1 MRNLFRITIIALS
14 ILAVISSTAHLRDSN
29 AEDVIR
35 AAEVKF
41 SPTYGRITEVFD
53 GGQDKLVVHIQDAH
67 TNYGA
72 QKNSAHILEELINNY
87 GLYLILVEGGSRDVS
102 LNHYRNSPLEQR
114 EKEAEEALKEGI
126 IAGEEYLNIASDY
139 PMKLQGVE
147 DRALYDRNMEAYLGV
162 DEGKEEVFAYT
173 KLLSSVV
180 AGLKIKLYSKD
191 LKVLDAK
198 MSGFKHG
205 KVGLNDYVSYLSKAA
220 GTKKID
226 LSNYQNYKSLLD
238 SIELEKVIDFAAVD
252 KERAEA
258 IDGLSKKVGQDE
270 LNELL
275 SKSVDFKS
283 GKVTQTQYHVYLK
296 DLLVKAKLDINQY
309 PNLEKYV
316 AYMISYDRI
325 DSAGLF
331 KELKL
336 IEDDIAQAFIAN
348 DDQKRLVR
356 IAKDLELLTEF
367 MHLKLA
373 PHDFEYYQKNEEK
386 FNIPVW
392 VRFLKSQAAKYNIK
406 ENIPE
411 DASAI
416 EKMKPY
422 LKDFYVI
429 ARKRDDIFLNN
440 TKKYMEEN
448 DVNIA
453 VLIAGGFHTPT
464 LMQLFKKENISYV
477 VVSPKVLG
485 PTDEKA
491 YHKVLTEGWAP
502 AGQTGLR

>member
-1 MRNLFRITIIALS
+1 MKNLFKVTITALF
-14 ILAVISSTAHLRDSN
+14 ILAVVSCTGYLRDSN

-35 AAEVKF
+35 AGEVKF
-41 SPTYGRITEVFD
+41 SPTHGRVTEVFD
-53 GGQDKLVVHIQDAH
+53 GGQDKLVVHLQDAH

-72 QKNSAHILEELINNY
+72 QKNAANILEELINNY

-114 EKEAEEALKEGI
+114 KKEADDALKEGI

-139 PMKLQGVE
+139 PMKLQGIE

-162 DEGKEEVFAYT
+162 DAGKDEAFAYT

-180 AGLKIKLYSKD
+180 ADLKVKLYSKD

-198 MSGFKHG
+198 RSGFKRG
-205 KVGLNDYVSYLSKAA
+205 EVGLNDYVSYLSKAA
-220 GTKKID
+220 NAKKIN
-226 LSNYQNYKSLLD
+226 LSKYKNYKRLSD
-238 SIELEKVIDFAAVD
+238 SIELEKVIDFTAVD
-252 KERAEA
+252 KERAGA
-258 IDGLSKKVGQDE
+258 IDALSKKVGQDE

-296 DLLVKAKLDINQY
+296 NLMAKAGVSIKQY

-316 AYMISYDRI
+316 EYMVLYDNI
-325 DSAGLF
+325 DSASLF

-336 IEDDIAQAFIAN
+336 IEDDIAQALIAN

-356 IAKDLELLTEF
+356 ITKDLELLMEF

-373 PHDFEYYQKNEEK
+373 PHDFEYYQENEAK
-386 FNIPVW
+386 FNIPAW
-392 VRFLKSQAAKYNIK
+392 VRFLKSQAAKYRIK
-406 ENIPE
+406 ANIPE
-411 DASAI
+411 DTSAI
-416 EKMKPY
+416 ENIKPH
-422 LKDFYVI
+422 LKDFYVT
-429 ARKRDDIFLNN
+429 ARERDDTFLNN

-464 LMQLFKKENISYV
+464 LMQLFKKENISYI

-502 AGQTGLR
+502 AGQTGIR